1 MHIHTPTFTHTHK
14 HTHTHTFTLHSH
26 YCHCGAHPHLQARV
40 WTAVTFVA
48 ICWQYTHITGEHLNC
63 IEARAKK
70 ILIHFGECESAYGEV
85 G

>member
-14 HTHTHTFTLHSH
+14 HTHTHSHCILITVTVVLTLISK
-26 YCHCGAHPHLQARV
+26 QDV

-48 ICWQYTHITGEHLNC
+48 ICWQYTHITGERLNC